1 MGRKTSVALWL
12 FLAVGPLPVAG
23 QGLPFHTPSA
33 LTTAFEERGVRV
45 FSMVQSRGDVT
56 SAVFPLVVLPFA
68 PHERLT
74 TTVKL
79 PLTYKRVRDPGGAFG
94 GTYSEGGIGDLGL
107 SAKFA
112 FFVRNRFAGTTR
124 VALILDAGLPTGS
137 TSARTNEGLLAPRPF
152 QLGRGAPSGGATI
165 VTTIVRN
172 RWGLNAAVGHVRHG
186 TDNDFHFGAATRYD
200 LGLSIRGPEDV
211 ETIRTRTVQLYL
223 EWNGSIT
230 QRATSGGSDLMD
242 TGGHVGYL
250 SPGIQWVLL
259 PRLLIEGSLQI
270 PVLQDHNGSQ
280 PDYGVRPAIGAR
292 FLFF

>member
-1 MGRKTSVALWL
+1 MLLWL

-45 FSMVQSRGDVT
+45 FSMVQSRGDMTGV
-56 SAVFPLVVLPFA
+56 VMPLVVLPFA
-68 PHERLT
+68 PHQRLT
-74 TTVKL
+74 TTVRL
-79 PLTYKRVRDPGGAFG
+79 PLTYKRMRDPGGAAG
-94 GTYSEGGIGDLGL
+94 GAYSEGGIGDLEL

-124 VALILDAGLPTGS
+124 VALILGASLPTGS
-137 TSARTNEGLLAPRPF
+137 TSAKTNDGLPAPRPF
-152 QLGRGAPSGGATI
+152 QLGTGAPSGSVAL

-172 RWGLNAAVGHVRHG
+172 RWGLSAAVGHTRHG
-186 TDNDFHFGAATRYD
+186 TDADFHFGAETRYD
-200 LGLSIRGPEDV
+200 LAVSIRVPEEV
-211 ETIRTRTVQLYL
+211 ETIRTRTVQFYL

-230 QRATSGGSDLMD
+230 QRATSGGSELVD

-250 SPGIQWVLL
+250 SPGIQWVVL
-259 PRLLIEGSLQI
+259 PQLLIEGSLQI
-270 PVLQDHNGSQ
+270 PLLQDHNGVQ

>member
-1 MGRKTSVALWL
+1 MWLWL
-12 FLAVGPLPVAG
+12 SLVVGPLPVTG

-33 LTTAFEERGVRV
+33 LTTAFEERGARA

-56 SAVFPLVVLPFA
+56 GVVFPLVVLPFA
-68 PHERLT
+68 PHQRLT

-79 PLTYKRVRDPGGAFG
+79 PLTYKKMRDPSGASGGA
-94 GTYSEGGIGDLGL
+94 YADGGIGDLVL

-124 VALILDAGLPTGS
+124 VALILGASLPTGS
-137 TSARTNEGLLAPRPF
+137 TSATTNDGLPAPRPF
-152 QLGRGAPSGGATI
+152 QLGTGAPSGDVTV

-172 RWGLNAAVGHVRHG
+172 RWGLNAAVGHTRHG
-186 TDNDFHFGAATRYD
+186 TDDNFRFGAVTGYD
-200 LGLSIRGPEDV
+200 LALSIRVPEEV
-211 ETIRTRTVQLYL
+211 ETIRTRTLQLYL

-230 QRATSGGSDLMD
+230 QRTRSGGSELVD
-242 TGGHVGYL
+242 TGGHIGYL

-259 PRLLIEGSLQI
+259 PQLLIEGSLQI
-270 PVLQDHNGSQ
+270 PVLQDHNGLQ

>member
-1 MGRKTSVALWL
+1 VT
-12 FLAVGPLPVAG
+12 
-23 QGLPFHTPSA
+23 
-33 LTTAFEERGVRV
+33 GV
-45 FSMVQSRGDVT
+45 
-56 SAVFPLVVLPFA
+56 VFPLVVLPFA
-68 PHERLT
+68 PHQRLT
-74 TTVKL
+74 TTVTL
-79 PLTYKRVRDPGGAFG
+79 PLTYKRMRDPGGTSG
-94 GTYSEGGIGDLGL
+94 GAYSEGGIGDLGL

-124 VALILDAGLPTGS
+124 VALILGASLPTGS

-186 TDNDFHFGAATRYD
+186 TDNGFHFGAATRYD
-200 LGLSIRGPEDV
+200 LALSIRVPEDV

-259 PRLLIEGSLQI
+259 PQLLIEGSLQI
-270 PVLQDHNGSQ
+270 PVLQDHNGVQ
-280 PDYGVRPAIGAR
+280 PDYGLRPALGAR

>member
-1 MGRKTSVALWL
+1 MALWL
-12 FLAVGPLPVAG
+12 LLAVEPLSVAG

-45 FSMVQSRGDVT
+45 FSMAQSRGDVT
-56 SAVFPLVVLPFA
+56 RVILPLVVLPFA
-68 PHERLT
+68 PHERVT
-74 TTVKL
+74 TTVEL
-79 PLTYKRVRDPGGAFG
+79 PLTYIRMRDPGDASDGA
-94 GTYSEGGIGDLGL
+94 YAEGGIGDLLL

-124 VALILDAGLPTGS
+124 VALILGASLPTGS
-137 TSARTNEGLLAPRPF
+137 TSARTNDGLPAPRPL
-152 QLGRGAPSGGATI
+152 QLGTGAPSGSVTV

-172 RWGLNAAVGHVRHG
+172 RWGLGAAVGHTRHG
-186 TDNDFHFGAATRYD
+186 TDDDFRFGAATRYD
-200 LGLSIRGPEDV
+200 LAVSMRVPEEV
-211 ETIRTRTVQLYL
+211 ETIRTRTLQLYL

-230 QRATSGGSDLMD
+230 RQSTNGESKLAD
-242 TGGHVGYL
+242 TGGHVAYL

-259 PRLLIEGSLQI
+259 PQFLIEGSLQI
-270 PVLQDHNGSQ
+270 PVVQDHDGVQ

>member
-1 MGRKTSVALWL
+1 MSLWL
-12 FLAVGPLPVAG
+12 FLAVGPLPVVG

-33 LTTAFEERGVRV
+33 LTMAFEERGVRA

-56 SAVFPLVVLPFA
+56 AVVFPLVVLPFA
-68 PHERLT
+68 PHQRLT
-74 TTVKL
+74 TKLTL
-79 PLTYKRVRDPGGAFG
+79 PLAYKRIRDPGGASG
-94 GTYSEGGIGDLGL
+94 GAYAESGIGDLGL

-124 VALILDAGLPTGS
+124 VALILGASLPTGS
-137 TSARTNEGLLAPRPF
+137 TSARTNDGLPAPRPL
-152 QLGRGAPSGGATI
+152 QLGTGALAGGVTV

-186 TDNDFHFGAATRYD
+186 TDDDFHFGAVTRYD
-200 LGLSIRGPEDV
+200 LALSIRVPEEV
-211 ETIRTRTVQLYL
+211 ETIRTRTLQLYL

-230 QRATSGGSDLMD
+230 QRATSGGSELAD

-259 PRLLIEGSLQI
+259 PQLLIEGSLQI
-270 PVLQDHNGSQ
+270 PVLQDHNGLQ